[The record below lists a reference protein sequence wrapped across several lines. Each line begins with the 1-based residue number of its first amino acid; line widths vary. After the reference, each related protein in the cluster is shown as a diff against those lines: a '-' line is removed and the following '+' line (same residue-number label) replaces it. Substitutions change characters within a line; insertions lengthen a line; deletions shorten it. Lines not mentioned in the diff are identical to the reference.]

1 MASGKPVLSTVHM
14 GYSIINRYHCGVEL
28 EEDTPV
34 HLARQIMKFHDMS
47 SEEQKKYGSNAKDG
61 VKDFDFRILTLKLID
76 VIDSVKR

>member
-1 MASGKPVLSTVHM
+1 
-14 GYSIINRYHCGVEL
+14 
-28 EEDTPV
+28 
-34 HLARQIMKFHDMS
+34 MS